1 MNKDLKKT
9 VLQMSIGIILY
20 EISLIVLAFFLHNYL
35 AYTFLSLVLGILI
48 GSVAAIIM
56 VIDMA
61 RVTYDVICSNDVSY
75 ANRKTVV
82 RSIVR
87 KVILVLIIVVFWN
100 SRYVNVLA
108 IVFATL
114 GIKFGAYMV
123 PIIKRVMK

>member
-20 EISLIVLAFFLHNYL
+20 EISLVALAFFLHNYL

-61 RVTYDVICSNDVSY
+61 RVTYDVICSNDTSY

>member
-9 VLQMSIGIILY
+9 VLKMSIGIILY

-87 KVILVLIIVVFWN
+87 KVIFWN

>member
-87 KVILVLIIVVFWN
+87 NVILVLIIVVFWN

>member
-20 EISLIVLAFFLHNYL
+20 EISLIVLVFFLHSYL

-61 RVTYDVICSNDVSY
+61 RVTYDVICSNDTSY

-87 KVILVLIIVVFWN
+87 KVILVLVIVVFWN

>member
-20 EISLIVLAFFLHNYL
+20 EISLIALAFFLHNYL

-61 RVTYDVICSNDVSY
+61 RVTYDVICSNDTSY

>member
-20 EISLIVLAFFLHNYL
+20 EISLIALAFFLHNYL

>member
-1 MNKDLKKT
+1 
-9 VLQMSIGIILY
+9 MSIGIILY
-20 EISLIVLAFFLHNYL
+20 EISLIALAFFLHNYL

-61 RVTYDVICSNDVSY
+61 RVTYDVICSNDASY

>member
-9 VLQMSIGIILY
+9 VLKMSIGIILY

-61 RVTYDVICSNDVSY
+61 RVNYDVICSNDVSY

>member
-20 EISLIVLAFFLHNYL
+20 EISLVVLAFFLHNYL

-61 RVTYDVICSNDVSY
+61 RVTYDVICSNDTSY

>member
-48 GSVAAIIM
+48 GSVVAIIM

-61 RVTYDVICSNDVSY
+61 RVTYDVICSNDTSY

>member
-20 EISLIVLAFFLHNYL
+20 EISLIVLAFFLHSYL

-61 RVTYDVICSNDVSY
+61 RVTYDVICSNDTSY

>member
-20 EISLIVLAFFLHNYL
+20 EISLIALAFFLHNYL

-61 RVTYDVICSNDVSY
+61 RVTYDVICSNDASY

-123 PIIKRVMK
+123 PIIKRIMK